1 MKIKTNYVWIL
12 IAVAIVAS
20 IIIFSPKDGTT
31 PVDQM
36 ITTDQVLD
44 TTPVATA
51 SSSIKTAP
59 VVTLSYEHALAQYV
73 DKRIQFDSRCQ
84 ATPSQVTYK
93 NGTSIMLDN
102 RASVAR
108 TIKIGNLVVIPAYG
122 FKIIQ
127 ISSAT
132 LPATW
137 LVDCGSSQNV
147 ATLVVQK

>member
-1 MKIKTNYVWIL
+1 MKIKANYIWIL
-12 IAVAIVAS
+12 IAVAVVAS
-20 IIIFSPKDGTT
+20 IIIFSPKDEVA

-36 ITTDQVLD
+36 TTTDQTLD
-44 TTPVATA
+44 TPVATTTTV
-51 SSSIKTAP
+51 KTAP
-59 VVTLSYEHALAQYV
+59 VTTLSYEHALTQYI

-108 TIKIGNLVVIPAYG
+108 TIKIGSLVSIPAYG

-127 ISSAT
+127 ISSDT

-137 LVDCGSSQNV
+137 LVDCGTSQNV
-147 ATLVVQK
+147 ATVIVQK